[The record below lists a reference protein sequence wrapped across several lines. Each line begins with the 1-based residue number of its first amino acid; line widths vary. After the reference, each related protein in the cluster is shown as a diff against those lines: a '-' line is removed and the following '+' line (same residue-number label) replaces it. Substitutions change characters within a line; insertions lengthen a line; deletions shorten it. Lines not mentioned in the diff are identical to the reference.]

1 MSLALSTLI
10 YEWRRYMAAII
21 ALSFAG
27 LLVLAQVGLFMGIN
41 KAFTATIDRS
51 PADILVLGPKA
62 EAIFT
67 GGAGLPRRVGPQI
80 YMHPDVVKV
89 SDLDGDG
96 AVWMNVPKKKGEKA
110 KREFVNVVTID
121 PVPGAVTLP
130 TDFPEEARLAIIEP
144 GTVVIDRSA
153 MGRLGVKLGERAML
167 NSKRVKVVYI
177 LETYPNLASPMVFM
191 SRDTLQYLGMSN
203 SGGPRTG
210 PLVVQIRDPSQAERV
225 RDQLNAVSG
234 GTYRAWTRAELSHAN
249 EQALLKDQF
258 IGLFLVASVFLGL
271 FIGIV
276 ITWMTLRGAI
286 FANIKEFASLRA
298 LGVSMGSL
306 RWIVLQLSFW
316 VGVFGLGFTWLL
328 VAGVTALGAANGLPM
343 AYPLWSVILAVV
355 MLLTIA
361 ILSGVF
367 SLGVLKQAEPAD
379 LLR

>member
-51 PADILVLGPKA
+51 PAHIMVLGPKA

-80 YMHPDVVKV
+80 YMHPEVVKV
-89 SDLDGDG
+89 ADLDGDG
-96 AVWMNVPKKKGEKA
+96 ARWQNIPKKDGEKA
-110 KREFVNVVTID
+110 IQTFANVVTID

-144 GTVVIDRSA
+144 GAVVVDRSA
-153 MGRLGVKLGERAML
+153 LGRLGVQLGDRAML
-167 NSKRVKVVYI
+167 NGKRVKVVYV
-177 LETYPNLASPMVFM
+177 LDTYPNLAAPMVFM
-191 SRDTLQYLGMSN
+191 SRDTLQYLGMAS
-203 SGGPRTG
+203 SGPRTG
-210 PLVVQIRDPSQAERV
+210 PLVVQIRDPSKAEMV
-225 RDQLNAVSG
+225 RDQLNATANGV
-234 GTYRAWTRAELSHAN
+234 YRAWTREELSQAN
-249 EQALLKDQF
+249 ERALLKDEF
-258 IGLFLVASVFLGL
+258 IGLFLVASVILGL
-271 FIGIV
+271 FIGII

-316 VGVFGLGFTWLL
+316 VGVFGLGLTWAL
-328 VAGVTALGAANGLPM
+328 VAGVTWLGAANGLPM
-343 AYPLWSVILAVV
+343 AYPLWSVILAVA

-361 ILSGVF
+361 IMSGVF
-367 SLGVLKQAEPAD
+367 SLGVLKAAEPAD

>member
-51 PADILVLGPKA
+51 PAHILVLGPKA

-67 GGAGLPRRVGPQI
+67 GGAGVPKRIAPQL
-80 YMHPDVVKV
+80 YLNPNVVQV
-89 SDLDGDG
+89 ADLDGNG
-96 AVWMNVPKKKGEKA
+96 ALWQNIPKDKKEKA
-110 KREFVNVVTID
+110 KREFVNLNTVD
-121 PVPGAVTLP
+121 PIPGSLTLP
-130 TDFPEEARLAIIEP
+130 TDFPEEARLAILEP
-144 GTVVIDRSA
+144 GTVVIDQSA
-153 MGRLGVKLGERAML
+153 LGRLGVKLGDKATL
-167 NSKRVKVVYI
+167 NGKTVRVVYV
-177 LETYPNLASPMVFM
+177 LSTYPNLASPMVFL
-191 SRDTLQYLGMSN
+191 SRDTLQWLGLASQ
-203 SGGPRTG
+203 GPRG
-210 PLVVQIRDPSQAERV
+210 PPLAVEVSDPSKAEMV
-225 RDQLNAVSG
+225 RDQLNAASHNE
-234 GTYRAWTRAELSHAN
+234 YRAWTREELSKAN
-249 EQALLKDQF
+249 EKALLRDQF
-258 IGLFLVASVFLGL
+258 IGLFLVASVILGL

-306 RWIVLQLSFW
+306 RWIVIQLSFW
-316 VGVFGLGFTWLL
+316 VGVFGLGMTWLL

-367 SLGVLKQAEPAD
+367 SLGVLKAAQPAD